1 MGCSY
6 KVNMRSNWLG
16 TCTSHGAK
24 TTVFFFLND
33 PCIFMKNLTN
43 VNFTGNDTV
52 LITKEMEEE
61 ERKME
66 EENTKEEQILKE
78 KYKEVSK

>member
-1 MGCSY
+1 
-6 KVNMRSNWLG
+6 
-16 TCTSHGAK
+16 
-24 TTVFFFLND
+24 
-33 PCIFMKNLTN
+33 MKNLTN